1 MLAVFEDQVF
11 LFFDRESRRFDAVE
25 KDVHLTWDRWK
36 REAIDKQISTAAG
49 AKNYVRRYRDH
60 IFLGAKG
67 TIPFPL
73 TIPAGELHIHKIIV
87 AHGAKEACLRFSKSN
102 VSGSLGIAYGSAG
115 HDLPLPFLV
124 SLDKEDPVHL
134 LDSHNLAIVLAEL
147 DTIHDLNAYLD
158 AKEAAIRDL
167 DFLAYCGEEDLLGH
181 YFSNYNPATRAYF
194 IGVPD
199 GKYNGL
205 FIGEGEWRSFVGTP
219 RYRRRKRDNAIS
231 YLWDDLIQRTSQNA
245 LMGALIGNG
254 NIFEGRSAIHEMAKE
269 PRVSRRALSELIK
282 RAIENFP
289 ADRSGI
295 VRQVTRLPS
304 FYEDKA
310 YVFLQLWHPNI
321 TDYDGK
327 YRPVRQH
334 LLEVACGTAKNKFP
348 ALKQIIEIAIDAPKM
363 TRVNSEDF
371 ILMNCSDWSEEQ
383 RAHYEGV
390 NRELSLLRNGCSQS
404 GPQPRAGFPH
414 RGRCNSLIEDWPKRT
429 VPVRLQQKVQ
439 ALSRPRTRIRVSCS
453 GA

>member
-1 MLAVFEDQVF
+1 M
-11 LFFDRESRRFDAVE
+11 
-25 KDVHLTWDRWK
+25 RWK
-36 REAIDKQISTAAG
+36 RTSISPGIVGNERRSTSRSARQQARRTTFGATAT
-49 AKNYVRRYRDH
+49 R
-60 IFLGAKG
+60 IFLDAKG

-115 HDLPLPFLV
+115 DDLPLPFLV

-147 DTIHDLNAYLD
+147 DTIYDFNAYLD

-231 YLWDDLIQRTSQNA
+231 YLLDDLIQRTSK
-245 LMGALIGNG
+245 MH
-254 NIFEGRSAIHEMAKE
+254 SW
-269 PRVSRRALSELIK
+269 
-282 RAIENFP
+282 
-289 ADRSGI
+289 
-295 VRQVTRLPS
+295 VR
-304 FYEDKA
+304 
-310 YVFLQLWHPNI
+310 
-321 TDYDGK
+321 
-327 YRPVRQH
+327 
-334 LLEVACGTAKNKFP
+334 
-348 ALKQIIEIAIDAPKM
+348 
-363 TRVNSEDF
+363 
-371 ILMNCSDWSEEQ
+371 
-383 RAHYEGV
+383 
-390 NRELSLLRNGCSQS
+390 
-404 GPQPRAGFPH
+404 
-414 RGRCNSLIEDWPKRT
+414 
-429 VPVRLQQKVQ
+429 
-439 ALSRPRTRIRVSCS
+439 
-453 GA
+453 